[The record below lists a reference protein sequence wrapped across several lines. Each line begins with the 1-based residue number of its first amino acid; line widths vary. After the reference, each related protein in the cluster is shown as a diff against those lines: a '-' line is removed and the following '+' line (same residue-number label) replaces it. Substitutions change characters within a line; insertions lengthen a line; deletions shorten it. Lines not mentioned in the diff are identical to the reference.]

1 MNTRIIFDIKDYER
15 VYEIIIELGGES
27 SDFETDDC
35 VELGDDEEY
44 VDNAIKALNKASIEF
59 EIIR

>member
-15 VYEIIIELGGES
+15 VYEIITELGGEP

-35 VELGDDEEY
+35 VGLGDDEEY
-44 VDNAIKALNKASIEF
+44 VDNAIKALNKAGIEF
-59 EIIR
+59 ETIW

>member
-1 MNTRIIFDIKDYER
+1 MNTRITFDIKDYER
-15 VYEIIIELGGES
+15 VYEIITELGGES

-44 VDNAIKALNKASIEF
+44 VNSVKKALNKAGIEF
-59 EIIR
+59 ETI